1 MNFVDSREVR
11 ITLDED
17 ERTALRKII
26 VVLDE
31 IKKKLCEL
39 NAQGSHLAVQ
49 DEMDHTS
56 YYDYFELDDAAILLD
71 ELSTKLLVVRED

>member
-1 MNFVDSREVR
+1 MNFVDSKEVR

-17 ERTALRKII
+17 ERTTLRKTI

-39 NAQGSHLAVQ
+39 NAQGSHLAAQ
-49 DEMDHTS
+49 DEMNHIS
-56 YYDYFELDDAAILLD
+56 YYDYFELDDATILLD
-71 ELSTKLLVVRED
+71 ELSTKWLVVRED